1 LQVASRSWF
10 SDDHFG
16 EEGQAAASSAT
27 RVAYYECISLL
38 LLLLLL
44 ILLILLLLLLGAR
57 GIYGAATNLMGA
69 IERSSGVAPNLNTL
83 FVYADTGDRVHNGD
97 VDGILKDVNNL
108 HKRIISLLPVPPD
121 AICAETI
128 DHEKF
133 NKCGF
138 NMVRPAVPSKYKYTD
153 KFKNVNIVADDFS
166 IQIPDSWMP
175 LLDSEQVIATTGQVP
190 KMTCGKWILSFLSC
204 GIYYILKVRRQKYT
218 RSALVLTNKR
228 LISIDIYER
237 SGTVPLTLS
246 NFSIQVRSYVLENVY
261 SGFISSQSK
270 TTLEAAIECD
280 GGAIFINFGGNGRS
294 ALPFAHALQM
304 STARKNSM
312 VQGGLSHMAS
322 NLDGDR
328 TLKDIKPELIPL
340 LAGETFVNI
349 IRGSSDKNF
358 EACGTGIWAKLC
370 NYLRKQCGCGICWTK
385 QVDQMWSKEACNE
398 ECCCEGQVHH
408 LIIPKIPK
416 IIITL
421 GVYSI
426 LFSMSS
432 LCTFLWFE
440 TVSI

>member
-1 LQVASRSWF
+1 M
-10 SDDHFG
+10 
-16 EEGQAAASSAT
+16 GQ
-27 RVAYYECISLL
+27 
-38 LLLLLL
+38 
-44 ILLILLLLLLGAR
+44 
-57 GIYGAATNLMGA
+57 
-69 IERSSGVAPNLNTL
+69 IERSSGIAPNLNTL

-121 AICAETI
+121 AISAETI
-128 DHEKF
+128 DLEKI
-133 NKCGF
+133 NKCGL
-138 NMVRPAVPSKYKYTD
+138 NMVRPAVPSSYKYTD

-190 KMTCGKWILSFLSC
+190 KMTLMKWIFSFLSC

-304 STARKNSM
+304 STTRKQSM
-312 VQGGLSHMAS
+312 VQGSLSHMAS

-328 TLKDIKPELIPL
+328 TLKDLKPDLIPL

-349 IRGSSDKNF
+349 IKGSSDKNF

-370 NYLRKQCGCGICWTK
+370 NYLRQQCGCGICWTK
-385 QVDQMWSKEACNE
+385 QVDQMWSKEVI
-398 ECCCEGQVHH
+398 QH
-408 LIIPKIPK
+408 
-416 IIITL
+416 
-421 GVYSI
+421 
-426 LFSMSS
+426 
-432 LCTFLWFE
+432 
-440 TVSI
+440 